1 MTELLALLP
10 ILILTLCMVGLG
22 WSAASAGMAGAA
34 MAILV
39 AVVTFDYATDL
50 IALAGPLLEAGI
62 TAATILWIIF
72 PALALHELQ
81 TSTGAAARMSLSL
94 ASITNEPIARL
105 LILAWFMALLMEG
118 AAGFGTPVALIA
130 PMLVGIGYP
139 PAKALLLAL
148 VGHAAGVSFGAVGT
162 PVMALLELSPQ
173 DPHQISLAIMVLHLA
188 FGWTLVRVLS
198 HVGGYRLSKKN
209 WLIPPL
215 AALCF
220 FLPATLLA
228 WLTGPELPTLG
239 GAMLGGAI
247 FIGIVKWLWRA
258 EEADNMRTQDGLV
271 RALLPYILILVAML
285 ATRIIPTFAVSL
297 QSFVLEWEIAGR
309 FGGLAKPL
317 YHPGTLL
324 MLALACVAL
333 VQKDSRAHMLPAF
346 GKAAR
351 RLPSVALALVSVL
364 FLSGIMVHSG
374 MIATLSVYAAGIFGD
389 IWPMAVPFIG
399 ALGSFITGSATASN
413 ILFGNFQL
421 TAAETVGL
429 APLLALA
436 GQGFGAGIGNII
448 APHNIVAGAATVG
461 LIGREGAV
469 LKSTLPICL
478 GYAAAGGLL
487 LLALA

>member
-50 IALAGPLLEAGI
+50 IALAGPLLEAGF

-81 TSTGAAARMSLSL
+81 TSTGAAERMSLSL
-94 ASITNEPIARL
+94 ASITNDPIARM
-105 LILAWFMALLMEG
+105 LILAWFLALLMEG

-130 PMLVGIGYP
+130 PMLVGFGYP

-173 DPHQISLAIMVLHLA
+173 DPHQLSFAIMALHLA
-188 FGWTLVRVLS
+188 LGWTLVQVLS
-198 HVGGYRLSKKN
+198 HVSGHRLSKKSR
-209 WLIPPL
+209 LIPPL
-215 AALCF
+215 AAVCF
-220 FLPATLLA
+220 LLPATLLA

-247 FIGIVKWLWRA
+247 FIGIAKWLWRA
-258 EEADNMRTQDGLV
+258 DDADSGRTQDGLV

-285 ATRIIPTFAVSL
+285 ATRIIPTLAVSL

-317 YHPGTLL
+317 YHPGTML
-324 MLALACVAL
+324 MLALAGVAL
-333 VQKDSRAHMLPAF
+333 VQKDSRALMLPAL

-374 MIATLSVYAAGIFGD
+374 MIATLAASSAAIFGG

-399 ALGSFITGSATASN
+399 ALGSFITGSATSSN

-461 LIGREGAV
+461 LMGREGAV
-469 LKSTLPICL
+469 LKTTLPICL